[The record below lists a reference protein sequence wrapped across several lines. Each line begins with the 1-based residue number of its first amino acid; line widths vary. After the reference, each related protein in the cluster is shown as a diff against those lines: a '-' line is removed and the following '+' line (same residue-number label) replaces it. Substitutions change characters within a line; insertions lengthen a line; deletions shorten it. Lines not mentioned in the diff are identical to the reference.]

1 VVAVADEPYPGQRL
15 GLPAEGHGSLA
26 SWRARV
32 AALMLDWAACM
43 GVAVLI
49 FGTEVLTGSDW
60 RSWMIL
66 TTFFVQSTLL
76 SWLVGGSLGQVVC
89 RIAVARLDR
98 QPLGVARAVLRA
110 ALVSLALPALVI
122 GPDRRGLQ
130 DLAAG
135 TVVIN
140 RK

>member
-32 AALMLDWAACM
+32 AALLLDWAACM

>member
-26 SWRARV
+26 TWRARV
-32 AALMLDWAACM
+32 AALVLDWAACM

>member
-1 VVAVADEPYPGQRL
+1 VVAVAEEPYPGHRL

-26 SWRARV
+26 TWRARI
-32 AALMLDWAACM
+32 AALLLDWAACM
-43 GVAVLI
+43 AVAALL
-49 FGTEVLTGSDW
+49 FSTEVLTGSGW

-66 TTFFVQSTLL
+66 ITFFIQSTVL
-76 SWLVGGSLGQVVC
+76 SWLVGGSLGQVIC
-89 RIAVARLDR
+89 RLAVVRLDR
-98 QPLGVARAVLRA
+98 KPLGIVRAVLRA

-140 RK
+140 RR

>member
-1 VVAVADEPYPGQRL
+1 MVAVAEESYPGQRL

-32 AALMLDWAACM
+32 AALLLDWAACM
-43 GVAVLI
+43 GVSVLL

-98 QPLGVARAVLRA
+98 QPLGIARAVLRA

>member
-1 VVAVADEPYPGQRL
+1 MVAVADESYPGQRL
-15 GLPAEGHGSLA
+15 GLPAAGHGSLA
-26 SWRARV
+26 SWSARI
-32 AALMLDWAACM
+32 AALLLDWAVCM

-66 TTFFVQSTLL
+66 ATFFVQSTVL
-76 SWLVGGSLGQVVC
+76 SWLVGGSLGQVIC

-98 QPLGVARAVLRA
+98 QPLGIARAVLRA
-110 ALVSLALPALVI
+110 AMISLALPAVVI
-122 GPDRRGLQ
+122 GPDRRNLA

-135 TVVIN
+135 TAVIH
-140 RK
+140 RR

>member
-1 VVAVADEPYPGQRL
+1 VVAVAEEPYPGQRL
-15 GLPAEGHGSLA
+15 GLPAQGHGSLA
-26 SWRARV
+26 SWQGRV
-32 AALMLDWAACM
+32 AALLLDWAACM
-43 GVAVLI
+43 GVAVLL
-49 FGTEVLTGSDW
+49 FSTEVLTGTGW
-60 RSWMIL
+60 RSFMIL
-66 TTFFVQSTLL
+66 ATFFVQSTLL
-76 SWLVGGSLGQVVC
+76 SWLVGGSLGQLVC
-89 RIAVARLDR
+89 RIAVVRLDR
-98 QPLGVARAVLRA
+98 QPLGLVRAVLRA